1 MWLVKVSGQAKGK
14 GILTT
19 DSVEEIEREVGRYL
33 RDGVERI
40 EIERVKLWDADR

>member
-1 MWLVKVSGQAKGK
+1 MWVVKVSGQAKGK

-19 DSVEEIEREVGRYL
+19 DSIATIASEVAAYL

-40 EIERVKLWDADR
+40 EIERMELWDADR